1 MVKSQRISGRVAVC
15 LLLGLSFFFL
25 GGCRA
30 ARTAETFEFGGAAGA
45 TLLPTGSTATQA
57 GLPFTV
63 STASTITGTLT
74 ASSAT
79 SGSATPR
86 FVYQTSPAP
95 ILPTATPTTPVYAG
109 TLTPGT
115 RQPTATLT
123 PGTRQPTA
131 TFTPGTRQSTGTL
144 TPGTR
149 QPTATLTITPNS
161 TLPATA
167 LPSPTA
173 TATNVPSDPWRGSW
187 LFYAEINPD
196 DYQNAQAEL
205 KVENGTASGTFN
217 LNGESFSFMG
227 DFIQN
232 PQTLNGVYTWGNTNG
247 WFSWKISA
255 DGLFFQGSLDNKTPF
270 CAARFGVQRPEPCA
284 YYAPY

>member
-1 MVKSQRISGRVAVC
+1 MVKSQHISGRVAVC
-15 LLLGLSFFFL
+15 LLLGLSFLFL

-30 ARTAETFEFGGAAGA
+30 ARTAETFEFGEAAGA

-95 ILPTATPTTPVYAG
+95 ILPTATPTTPVYA
-109 TLTPGT
+109 
-115 RQPTATLT
+115 
-123 PGTRQPTA
+123 
-131 TFTPGTRQSTGTL
+131 GTL